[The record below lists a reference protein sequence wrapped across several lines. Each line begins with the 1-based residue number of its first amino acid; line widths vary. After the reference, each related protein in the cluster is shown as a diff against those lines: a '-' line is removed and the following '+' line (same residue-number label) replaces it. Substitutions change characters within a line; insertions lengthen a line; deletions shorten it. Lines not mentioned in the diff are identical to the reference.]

1 MGYMERH
8 LLWVMM
14 IILST
19 VSLMGAFMIY
29 SCSAEVQCSVTQNTE
44 FQNVTELRDF
54 LKLDTTNNKSY
65 VTPWHMCGDFTDD
78 LIYNASIEGKIIN
91 RVLISDCPVYLSLNN
106 HIIASTVIKGKTYY
120 IEPQQ
125 DTILIDP
132 YFSRY
137 GYYMEF
143 ETQINPLTFAL
154 HKVKY
159 Y

>member
-14 IILST
+14 FILST
-19 VSLMGAFMIY
+19 ISLMGAFMIY
-29 SCSAEVQCSVTQNTE
+29 SCSAEVQCSANQNTE
-44 FQNVTELRDF
+44 FKNVTELRDF
-54 LKLDTTNNKSY
+54 LELDTTNNKLY

-78 LIYNASIEGKIIN
+78 LIYNASLEGKIIN
-91 RVLISDCPVYLSLNN
+91 RVLASDCPAYLSWEN
-106 HIIASTVIKGKTYY
+106 HIFAYTEIKGRKYY
-120 IEPQQ
+120 IEPQH

-132 YFSRY
+132 YLSRY
-137 GYYMEF
+137 GYHIEF
-143 ETQINPLTFAL
+143 KTKINPLTFAL